1 MNLETLA
8 RAVQDEQIRSSLTDK
23 MSAEEARAFE
33 EYVSD
38 YESNELF
45 FNKGN

>member
-1 MNLETLA
+1 MSLETLA
-8 RAVQDEQIRSSLTDK
+8 RAVQDEQVRRSLTDK
-23 MSAEEARAFE
+23 MSAEETKAFE
-33 EYVSD
+33 EYVSE